1 MDTQRR
7 TLLAIIIC
15 VLIWLV
21 YAWIFPPPEMPAQDD
36 AKVVETKKAEKS
48 SKEGSEESAD
58 ADDEDAEDDEDA
70 GDESAPSSTQKFERA
85 TGRLENEL
93 LALNVTNAGGLLERA
108 EMRSPQFLDE
118 SGKGLDL
125 LGNSKPT
132 LTIGFDRGG
141 EDDEGTDF
149 KFKRNTVWEVL
160 ESERANEWKLRHAT
174 DEVEVLA
181 TISLG
186 DAYEGLLKVRVK
198 NKTSEA
204 QRHRLT
210 LRTEFALPE
219 EASRYDI
226 HRGMCST
233 GEDVSDFSV
242 DDVEE
247 EAGRVKGRVHWMALD
262 SKYFVAALIPENLD
276 ASKCAITTNEAQ
288 NALFGRLAFNT
299 KELGA
304 NESETYTLG
313 LYFGTKEIERLEGYS
328 TIPGAHLEGSIDWGW
343 FGALNR
349 TLGKLMLRLLR
360 WFYSLTGIWGV
371 SILLLTVVVK
381 AVTLPLTLKQMNSM
395 KRMKEIQ
402 PKIEEIKEKYKD
414 DRVRQGQEMQALFQR
429 SGVNPLAGCLP
440 LVIQMPIWI
449 ALYAMLGTVV
459 ELYREPFL
467 WLPDLTGPDPYFILP
482 LAMGALMF
490 LQTRL
495 QPAMDSQQAKMM
507 SIMMPGIFTVM
518 MLFLPSGLGV
528 YIFANVVLSLIQTV
542 IQVRPG
548 KPAAAES

>member
-7 TLLAIIIC
+7 TLLAILIC
-15 VLIWLV
+15 VLIWFV
-21 YAWIFPPPEMPAQDD
+21 YAWINPPPENPSRDESKTAAVEKKSASDDAPAQD
-36 AKVVETKKAEKS
+36 E
-48 SKEGSEESAD
+48 D
-58 ADDEDAEDDEDA
+58 ADEAADPVADD
-70 GDESAPSSTQKFERA
+70 GSSPVSTVERK

-93 LALNVTNAGGLLERA
+93 VAFDVTNAGGLLERV

-125 LGNSKPT
+125 LGNRKPT
-132 LTIGFDRGG
+132 LTIGFDRG
-141 EDDEGTDF
+141 EDGEGTDF
-149 KFKRNTVWEVL
+149 RFKRDTVWEVL
-160 ESERANEWKLRHAT
+160 ESDQANEWKLRHQTA
-174 DEVEVLA
+174 EVEVVA
-181 TISLG
+181 TLTLG
-186 DAYEGLLKVRVK
+186 VAYEGLLKVRVA
-198 NKTSEA
+198 NKTGET
-204 QRHRLT
+204 QRHRLA
-210 LRTEFALPE
+210 LGSEFALPE

-233 GEDVSDFSV
+233 GEDVEDFSV
-242 DDVEE
+242 DDVEDE
-247 EAGRVKGRVHWMALD
+247 TGRVKGRVHWMALD
-262 SKYFVAALIPENLD
+262 SKYFVSALVPENLD
-276 ASKCAITTNEAQ
+276 ASSCAISTNESQ
-288 NALFGRLAFNT
+288 NALFGRLTFAT
-299 KELGA
+299 EELGP
-304 NESETYTLG
+304 NEAETYTIG
-313 LYFGTKEIERLEGYS
+313 LYFGTKEIERLETYS
-328 TIPGAHLEGSIDWGW
+328 TVAGAHLEGSIDWGW

-371 SILLLTVVVK
+371 AILLLTVVVK
-381 AVTLPLTLKQMNSM
+381 AITLPLTLKQMNSM

-402 PKIEEIKEKYKD
+402 PKIEEIKEKYGD

-495 QPAMDSQQAKMM
+495 QPAMDSQQARMM

-548 KPAAAES
+548 KPAAAAES